1 MKLNP
6 FAGFLGL
13 LFILM
18 TCASIVAM
26 VSGVEGLTT
35 LFTFVPR
42 WEGRRCGPEPVWQ
55 GPNDFYPDSAPK
67 WDFVTYEGFMSAEEK
82 DASYMTE
89 SANSGKDTKMS
100 SKIPGDPI
108 LVAPPNRPSPVDFAN
123 RDSYLLL
130 SDELKTMP
138 ADSGISCVNSR
149 SCFAGN
155 FDRLQEKTGNFR
167 QLTNNYKRGYPDS
180 CSSPFQELVLSFYDS
195 KGLKVDAPKNCI

>member
-1 MKLNP
+1 
-6 FAGFLGL
+6 
-13 LFILM
+13 M
-18 TCASIVAM
+18 TCASIVGMA
-26 VSGVEGLTT
+26 SGVEGLTT

-42 WEGRRCGPEPVWQ
+42 WEGKRCGPEPVWQ

-67 WDFVTYEGFMSAEEK
+67 WNFVTYEGFLGAEEK

-89 SANSGKDTKMS
+89 SAESGRDMKMS

-108 LVAPPNRPSPVDFAN
+108 LTAPPNKPSPVDFAN
-123 RDSYLLL
+123 RNSYLLL
-130 SDELKTMP
+130 SDELKALP
-138 ADSGISCVNSR
+138 PDSGISCVNSR
-149 SCFAGN
+149 SCFATN

-195 KGLKVDAPKNCI
+195 KGLKVDAPKNCM